1 MNDKASTIKRRRL
14 EDRVR
19 GKTDWGQV
27 DAITDDEI
35 ETAITGDKDA
45 APILTEEF
53 WRGAEMVMP
62 AGAKERITLR
72 VDEDV
77 LSYFRNQGRGYQT
90 RINAVLRAFVRE
102 RQGADRRG

>member
-1 MNDKASTIKRRRL
+1 MKDKASTIKRRRL

-19 GKTDWGQV
+19 GKTDWDRV
-27 DAITDDEI
+27 DALTDDEI
-35 ETAITGDKDA
+35 EVAITDDKDA

-53 WRGAEMVMP
+53 WRGAEMVIP

-72 VDEDV
+72 LDEEV
-77 LSYFRNQGRGYQT
+77 LSYFRDQGRGYQT

-102 RQGADRRG
+102 RRGNDRRR